1 VNSTVGIGTVRVSSR
16 DIVVADANGVV
27 IVPRARVQEVAATAR
42 QIEETESRIREQL
55 AQGKTL
61 GEAREALGYHTL
73 QRKG

>member
-1 VNSTVGIGTVRVSSR
+1 VL
-16 DIVVADANGVV
+16 
-27 IVPRARVQEVAATAR
+27 EVAATAR

-55 AQGKTL
+55 AQGNTL